1 MSLLE
6 QVLLHCHRILDHS
19 QICILMSFIG
29 FRKLLIIYFLQIV
42 LLPHYLFGRPITYM
56 LELFTMSQNPT
67 YLSYCLYFL
76 IFSLCF
82 NLCNFTYPSLNLFIC
97 SSVLKLLFNL
107 YNWPLNSVGT
117 MGTLPP
123 HLAQK
128 LCIILIPTRM
138 NY

>member
-19 QICILMSFIG
+19 QMCILMSFIG
-29 FRKLLIIYFLQIV
+29 FRKRLIIYFLQIV

-76 IFSLCF
+76 IFSLCVSICVI
-82 NLCNFTYPSLNLFIC
+82 LLIPVSIC
-97 SSVLKLLFNL
+97 SSVLL
-107 YNWPLNSVGT
+107 YLSFYLTYIIDPWTVWGQWGHCLPIWPKSC
-117 MGTLPP
+117 
-123 HLAQK
+123 A
-128 LCIILIPTRM
+128 
-138 NY
+138 